1 MKVAVKRHIFFFLL
15 AILCFI
21 TPVCIKSDDDNCRS
35 PYKKV
40 ARCNLQSL
48 DWKDED
54 WPNDTYYNFLKFC
67 IKNQVKPQAY
77 KKRNTAFKIL
87 QSIYDNH
94 TIVTDLVLDTITWKD
109 LELLCGKVDRSVYL
123 GSIVDRTETE
133 IGKATLFYILSNPI
147 TDITT
152 LINRQEIVRELVNN
166 NTLFEELCNAL
177 QQIKKIENV
186 MLSFWFCNDPFR
198 QASQRYYFNL
208 PLLNKLNNSSVAL
221 EIYNF
226 HIRQSRIFGLISKIL
241 AATLLPMYGISR
253 IANVEIPNVISN
265 LCKELKGAGGS
276 QFGFGL
282 MSFLDRYFMSFLSE
296 REVQGSIA
304 ISSGILCSLSIKK
317 DAVWERDLI
326 LLEKILQK
334 KLICV
339 ASYFENTRKIKQII
353 SANPILSSYLSAT
366 HILSEF
372 FHQTPQKFAQLK
384 KLLTLLKTKTFK
396 FNRWPSI
403 NFIFCKAKSCLF
415 MFKFFV

>member
-1 MKVAVKRHIFFFLL
+1 MKRYIFFFLL
-15 AILCFI
+15 VFFYFI
-21 TPVCIKSDDDNCRS
+21 TPAFISSDDNCQS
-35 PYKKV
+35 HYKKV
-40 ARCNLQSL
+40 ARYNLQSR
-48 DWKDED
+48 DWEDED
-54 WPNDTYYNFLKFC
+54 WSNDTYYNFLKFC
-67 IKNQVKPQAY
+67 IKNQVKPQSY

-94 TIVTDLVLDTITWKD
+94 TILTDLVLDTITWQD
-109 LELLCGKVDRSVYL
+109 LELFCGKVDRSVYL

-152 LINRQEIVRELVNN
+152 LINRQKIVRELINN
-166 NTLFEELCNAL
+166 KTLFKELCNAL
-177 QQIKKIENV
+177 QQIKKVENV
-186 MLSFWFCNDPFR
+186 MLSFWFNNDPFR

-208 PLLNKLNNSSVAL
+208 PLLNKLNNSSIAL
-221 EIYNF
+221 EISNF
-226 HIRQSRIFGLISKIL
+226 HFRQSRIFGLISKIL

-265 LCKELKGAGGS
+265 LCKELKGAGGP

-282 MSFLDRYFMSFLSE
+282 MSFFDRYFMSFLSE
-296 REVQGSIA
+296 REVQGIIA

-339 ASYFENTRKIKQII
+339 ESYFENTRKIKQII
-353 SANPILSSYLSAT
+353 SANPILSSHLSAT
-366 HILSEF
+366 HILS
-372 FHQTPQKFAQLK
+372 
-384 KLLTLLKTKTFK
+384 
-396 FNRWPSI
+396 
-403 NFIFCKAKSCLF
+403 
-415 MFKFFV
+415 